1 MFAFALLT
9 TLLFQAFGTGCDI
22 LTVLSP
28 KQSFAD
34 AVAQQDSLWRL
45 LWVLE
50 RPDKNEKDVSS
61 DSLLSTSRLQRGWAL
76 LESLSSS
83 SSVAMK
89 LVHSSGW
96 LELLGIIA
104 GYEIFTKRFVSR
116 LGAAK
121 TLSRLL
127 WDTNTGPL
135 AGKFFP
141 QGLGW
146 IIICFMQLIPC
157 TSFAL

>member
-1 MFAFALLT
+1 M
-9 TLLFQAFGTGCDI
+9 GCDI
-22 LTVLSP
+22 LSILSP

-34 AVAQQDSLWRL
+34 AVVEQDSLWRL

-50 RPDKNEKDVSS
+50 RPEENETDSS
-61 DSLLSTSRLQRGWAL
+61 PESSSMSNRLQRGWSL

-83 SSVAMK
+83 SSVAMQ

-104 GYEIFTKRFVSR
+104 GYDSFTKLFVSR

-121 TLSRLL
+121 TLSMLL
-127 WDTNTGPL
+127 WDETTGPRI
-135 AGKFFP
+135 GKSPFFFRTTNWYVSLTHSWP
-141 QGLGW
+141 
-146 IIICFMQLIPC
+146 
-157 TSFAL
+157 